1 MQEVAGSSP
10 AATTIR
16 LAANW
21 PLAHGKPSCSSS
33 SPFQFRN
40 GSGLCEYFDFPAS
53 FGILTTIVGSS

>member
-16 LAANW
+16 LVANW

-33 SPFQFRN
+33 RPIRFQYGA
-40 GSGLCEYFDFPAS
+40 GSFISLLVLEF
-53 FGILTTIVGSS
+53 